1 MISLQGGLEDVDEF
15 LRSLSI
21 SASNSALRFSNPTMR
36 SSSRRMVSM
45 SSAFVHASSPFMP
58 TVIGRPHSLLPG
70 VFDRKPMSSYEWG
83 LTSEICIVSFQRAK

>member
-45 SSAFVHASSPFMP
+45 SFMP